1 MPADSKAE
9 TQLIVAAKDRE
20 IGRLA
25 GMLRQAQVDDA
36 AAREHLSQEAGAAS
50 EQLQRATAEIT
61 SLQEQLSQLPSREAY
76 EGLRGQLRMIRRAE
90 GAVEGDMDKE
100 DQDDVA
106 GTAELL
112 LARKVRHLSQK
123 IAALNGSLLE
133 KDALLEQARAGH
145 EALQAAVRLSIP
157 NRCCRAVGV
166 IYAAAGSTDTCACCA
181 AGAFQEAR
189 DLTSR
194 ALISKL
200 EADLATASSAAS
212 AHVRMEEHGQASRE
226 SAPLLRAIMPPAE
239 TAESGSHGR
248 PSSPRG
254 HLDGSAGT
262 SLLPVVT
269 AQRDRLKSQVLALE
283 EQLHSAQQDAA
294 RGRSKLEAMSK
305 ELAVKHRY
313 ACPY

>member
-25 GMLRQAQVDDA
+25 GMLHQAQVDDA

-145 EALQAAVRLSIP
+145 EALRAAVRLSIP
-157 NRCCRAVGV
+157 NKVLPCSRCDRCC
-166 IYAAAGSTDTCACCA
+166 C
-181 AGAFQEAR
+181 
-189 DLTSR
+189 
-194 ALISKL
+194 
-200 EADLATASSAAS
+200 
-212 AHVRMEEHGQASRE
+212 
-226 SAPLLRAIMPPAE
+226 
-239 TAESGSHGR
+239 
-248 PSSPRG
+248 
-254 HLDGSAGT
+254 
-262 SLLPVVT
+262 
-269 AQRDRLKSQVLALE
+269 RL
-283 EQLHSAQQDAA
+283 H
-294 RGRSKLEAMSK
+294 
-305 ELAVKHRY
+305 
-313 ACPY
+313 